1 MPKGGRRST
10 SFKPGVLALRVG
22 APIGKRRSPKR
33 GRCSGIAASSLDTR
47 GPPSGQTGARRHRE
61 YLGGDNPVFRHR
73 KRRNAQMR
81 DAYWAGVATHT
92 KRADSDSADDGAHC

>member
-47 GPPSGQTGARRHRE
+47 GPPSGQPGARRHRE
-61 YLGGDNPVFRHR
+61 YLGGDNPVSGIE
-73 KRRNAQMR
+73 NEGTLT
-81 DAYWAGVATHT
+81 AGGNPHQ
-92 KRADSDSADDGAHC
+92 KSRLRGRWRAFAALY

>member
-47 GPPSGQTGARRHRE
+47 GPPAARRELADIGNILEATIRFSGIE
-61 YLGGDNPVFRHR
+61 NEGTR
-73 KRRNAQMR
+73 K
-81 DAYWAGVATHT
+81 
-92 KRADSDSADDGAHC
+92 